1 MNPSCPSKPIL
12 VEGNPLDQAIVLS
25 VGRVLL
31 HFALV
36 IEDGLF
42 LKESIAGMGRP
53 MQNENPYIYII
64 YIYILYIVYIY
75 MYPIYCRYLACP
87 CNHIGTRTD
96 ISVLKAKGFPNFL
109 QPHLLQVQLPP
120 RNLIIQ
126 LESERVPS
134 MCERSAKFL
143 HQQHPTR
150 SVYLLLLNIFNIFSN
165 GQSPFLKV
173 PHVCTKRANINCYPQ
188 LNSRFFSLVTV
199 TALYK
204 LFGLLRFRS
213 NSFR

>member
-1 MNPSCPSKPIL
+1 
-12 VEGNPLDQAIVLS
+12 
-25 VGRVLL
+25 
-31 HFALV
+31 
-36 IEDGLF
+36 
-42 LKESIAGMGRP
+42 
-53 MQNENPYIYII
+53 
-64 YIYILYIVYIY
+64 

-213 NSFR
+213 NSYRWYFNIGLTKKWKHYSALSLWNSLVAITFILGPVGKCK

>member
-64 YIYILYIVYIY
+64 YCIYIYVCIPYTVGIWHAHA
-75 MYPIYCRYLACP
+75 IILAP
-87 CNHIGTRTD
+87 GPT
-96 ISVLKAKGFPNFL
+96 FL
-109 QPHLLQVQLPP
+109 
-120 RNLIIQ
+120 
-126 LESERVPS
+126 S
-134 MCERSAKFL
+134 
-143 HQQHPTR
+143 
-150 SVYLLLLNIFNIFSN
+150 
-165 GQSPFLKV
+165 
-173 PHVCTKRANINCYPQ
+173 
-188 LNSRFFSLVTV
+188 
-199 TALYK
+199 
-204 LFGLLRFRS
+204 
-213 NSFR
+213 

>member
-1 MNPSCPSKPIL
+1 MNPLCPSKPIL

-75 MYPIYCRYLACP
+75 IYVS
-87 CNHIGTRTD
+87 HI
-96 ISVLKAKGFPNFL
+96 
-109 QPHLLQVQLPP
+109 LQVFGMPMQSYWHPD
-120 RNLIIQ
+120 RHFC
-126 LESERVPS
+126 LE
-134 MCERSAKFL
+134 
-143 HQQHPTR
+143 
-150 SVYLLLLNIFNIFSN
+150 
-165 GQSPFLKV
+165 G
-173 PHVCTKRANINCYPQ
+173 
-188 LNSRFFSLVTV
+188 
-199 TALYK
+199 
-204 LFGLLRFRS
+204 
-213 NSFR
+213 